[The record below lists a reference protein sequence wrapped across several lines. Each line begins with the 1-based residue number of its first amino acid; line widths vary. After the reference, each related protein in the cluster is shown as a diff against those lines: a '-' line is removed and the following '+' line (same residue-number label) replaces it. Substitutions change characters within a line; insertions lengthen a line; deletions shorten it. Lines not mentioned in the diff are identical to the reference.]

1 MQSLNKK
8 EITSSKAAARN
19 LLRSALFIEV
29 YVLFFVDFKELK
41 IRFGWR
47 PDRFTTA
54 SVAAGIVPTSEFL
67 RDDLQTFL
75 YYVLTRLSYPQYPTL

>member
-29 YVLFFVDFKELK
+29 YMLLFVDLKELK
-41 IRFGWR
+41 IRLGWR
-47 PDRFTTA
+47 AHRFTTGG
-54 SVAAGIVPTSEFL
+54 VAGIVPTSEFL
-67 RDDLQTFL
+67 RDDLPTFL